1 MTIYFTPSICQ
12 ILEINNLYGRNS
24 PKEEICVS
32 ISPKRET
39 EATKTRTLCPQQ
51 LDAETVVSYIC
62 LPTFPLFLR
71 LDQSQECSGAN
82 IILVA
87 RTTLDPLHKYYQPC
101 VQRDAEPPYTKIHQ
115 TPFTTLGSGRSRD
128 GVNPIMT

>member
-12 ILEINNLYGRNS
+12 ILEIHNLYGRNS

-51 LDAETVVSYIC
+51 LDAETVV
-62 LPTFPLFLR
+62 LP
-71 LDQSQECSGAN
+71 AN
-82 IILVA
+82 ISTVPEA
-87 RTTLDPLHKYYQPC
+87 RSVSRMLRGQHNPSSQNHP
-101 VQRDAEPPYTKIHQ
+101 
-115 TPFTTLGSGRSRD
+115 RSS
-128 GVNPIMT
+128 P

>member
-1 MTIYFTPSICQ
+1 MEGIAPRKKYVSLFLQ
-12 ILEINNLYGRNS
+12 
-24 PKEEICVS
+24 KE
-32 ISPKRET
+32 KLT
-39 EATKTRTLCPQQ
+39 TKTRTLCPQQ

-62 LPTFPLFLR
+62 LPTSPLFLR
-71 LDQSQECSGAN
+71 LDQSQECSGVN

-87 RTTLDPLHKYYQPC
+87 RTTLDPLHKCYQPC
-101 VQRDAEPPYTKIHQ
+101 VQRDACVQREPPYTKIHQ